1 MKGLSRRL
9 PATFFL
15 ATTLLASESLPAC
28 TVCFGDPASDMV
40 KGANAGILVLL
51 GIVVAVLG
59 AIGSVSL
66 FWMRRARLYDRTLL
80 ARQAATGLGGY
91 VGVDLPAGNGKSL
104 RRQAR
109 RSRGV

>member
-15 ATTLLASESLPAC
+15 ATTLLASESLLAC

-51 GIVVAVLG
+51 GVVVTVLG

-66 FWMRRARLYDRTLL
+66 FWMRRARLYDRTSL
-80 ARQAATGLGGY
+80 ARKTPGGLGGY
-91 VGVDLPAGNGKSL
+91 AGADLHAGNGKFVATS
-104 RRQAR
+104 AE
-109 RSRGV
+109 V